1 MLEYGQ
7 TCKGKYLS
15 RSSKLHHISGES
27 NFMWWFKKKTK
38 LLYSRFLVKFKC
50 QRHKCPVICIDTFPF
65 LNWINHSLERCIIL
79 NYIYWSSHSVSLKS
93 IIFRSPIYSRICNK
107 IQCLKYLK
115 LPPDRDYTS
124 NIGDFYAIFIIQEPS
139 EINTSLL

>member
-1 MLEYGQ
+1 MS
-7 TCKGKYLS
+7 CYLY
-15 RSSKLHHISGES
+15 R
-27 NFMWWFKKKTK
+27 
-38 LLYSRFLVKFKC
+38 YY
-50 QRHKCPVICIDTFPF
+50 FPF
-65 LNWINHSLERCIIL
+65 KLDKWFSREMYHFELYLLKLCP
-79 NYIYWSSHSVSLKS
+79 VSLKS

-115 LPPDRDYTS
+115 LPPDRDHTS